1 MTLKCR
7 HSGILK
13 SQCYVCGILLRFCNL
28 RNILLFCWYLH
39 VTLIEYHR
47 YWLEVHMRD
56 ILLGV
61 IIIKMK
67 KVNIK
72 QVMLGTAALAGL
84 MVTSQAVAN
93 ADSMTIKSGD
103 TVWAY
108 SQKYHVSIDQ
118 IVKENKLG
126 SADLII
132 AGQKINI
139 PGVKTSDNSKTTT
152 PASASSVKSTSA
164 ATSTSSQATSAVATS
179 SSVTSASS
187 TSEAASSSVVSSSAA
202 VQSSTSTASESSSV
216 ASSAASVSQSSS
228 VVSQASQSSVA
239 STSQASNSSAS
250 QASTT
255 NTTYTRAAATTQS
268 TTSSSTTTNV
278 SASSAI
284 SAAYTLVG
292 TPYEVLDCS
301 AFTQKAFAMAGQQI
315 GRTTYA
321 QATLGAHV
329 SFSQAQAGDLV
340 FWGSDSAPY
349 HVAIYLGGGQYIG
362 AHTYGDPASVKST
375 AYYTPSFAIHM

>member
-1 MTLKCR
+1 
-7 HSGILK
+7 
-13 SQCYVCGILLRFCNL
+13 
-28 RNILLFCWYLH
+28 
-39 VTLIEYHR
+39 
-47 YWLEVHMRD
+47 MRD

-93 ADSMTIKSGD
+93 ADSMTIQAGD

-108 SQKYHVSIDQ
+108 SQKYHVSINE
-118 IVKENKLG
+118 IVKQNKLG

-152 PASASSVKSTSA
+152 ASASSVKSTSA
-164 ATSTSSQATSAVATS
+164 ATSTSSQATSAAATS

-187 TSEAASSSVVSSSAA
+187 TSQAASSSSVASTSAA
-202 VQSSTSTASESSSV
+202 VQSSTSTASASSSV
-216 ASSAASVSQSSS
+216 ASSAAATSQSSS
-228 VVSQASQSSVA
+228 VVSSASQSSVA
-239 STSQASNSSAS
+239 SQSSTSQSSVAS
-250 QASTT
+250 QSSNNTSSTSQSSTSVASQSSTQTT
-255 NTTYTRAAATTQS
+255 SRAAS
-268 TTSSSTTTNV
+268 TTSSSTATTTNA
-278 SASSAI
+278 SYSSAI
-284 SAAYTLVG
+284 AVAYTLVG
-292 TPYEVLDCS
+292 TPYEQLDCS
-301 AFTQKAFAMAGQQI
+301 AFTQAAFAKAGRQI

-340 FWGSDSAPY
+340 FWGSNSAPY

-362 AHTYGDPASVKST
+362 AHDYGDPASVKST
-375 AYYTPSFAIHM
+375 AYFTPSFAIHM